1 VKHPMRHTVLAAVLV
16 LALLAGVGCTG
27 RASADPESLGYTLP
41 TRIVVEAGGFLP
53 GSTIQ
58 YLGESERGA
67 HVLIDGQEAVKRAG
81 DSLDW
86 RGEPVE
92 GAAVALALRV
102 VSHNAD
108 ELQLVGTADVE
119 VQDPAPRPAPLVE
132 TSPITYNGL
141 VGYGVAAGDQVPGST
156 MVYRGPADE
165 GAEFGGIEG
174 YPYRRAGDSLVWE
187 GVLREG
193 VYILLELRLVQYDE
207 ENVRLAGTV
216 RLWFGE

>member
-1 VKHPMRHTVLAAVLV
+1 M
-16 LALLAGVGCTG
+16 LALLAGVGCMG
-27 RASADPESLGYTLP
+27 RASADPDALSYTLP
-41 TRIVVEAGGFLP
+41 TRIVVETDGFLP

-67 HVLIDGQEAVKRAG
+67 HVLIDGQEAVKRVG

-92 GAAVALALRV
+92 GVGVALALRV
-102 VSHNAD
+102 VSHNAG
-108 ELQLVGTADVE
+108 EVQLVGTADVQ
-119 VQDPAPRPAPLVE
+119 VTNPAPQPGPLVE

-141 VGYGVAAGDQVPGST
+141 VAYGVAAGEQVPGST
-156 MVYRGPADE
+156 MVYRGAADE
-165 GAEFGGIEG
+165 GAEFGGIDG

-187 GVLREG
+187 GTLREG

-207 ENVRLAGTV
+207 DDVRLAGTV